1 MKIRYIVI
9 SILIVLSFYLTDRVM
24 IYINNK
30 NPLMEEIVLRK
41 EDYKVE
47 AVNAIIEDNTII
59 PGINGKEV
67 DEKKSFSKMDSIGY
81 FNELFLEYNIISP
94 NESLKHHIDK
104 VIIKGNSKK
113 NMVALIVYNNKDVS
127 EFLSDSNIKFTSLVK
142 VTDNI
147 VKGNKYINGEV
158 DEDLFSDLNS
168 ILNRKKV
175 NSKVCLINYSNI
187 DMCKKNGYY
196 LVNYSINMNDN
207 LIDNLNKV
215 GSGDIIF
222 IDYSSSL
229 SSVKTVINEINR
241 LDLKIDYLDNL
252 ISEES

>member
-1 MKIRYIVI
+1 M
-9 SILIVLSFYLTDRVM
+9 IVLSFYITDRVM

-30 NPLMEEIVLRK
+30 NPLMQEIVLRK
-41 EDYKVE
+41 EDYKIE
-47 AVNAIIEDNTII
+47 AVNAIIKDNTII

-81 FNELFLEYNIISP
+81 FNELFLEYNVISP

-113 NMVALIVYNNKDVS
+113 NMVALIVYNNVEVS
-127 EFLSDSNIKFTSLVK
+127 NYLNDSDIKFTSLIK
-142 VTDNI
+142 IEDDI

-168 ILNRKKV
+168 VLNRKKV
-175 NSKVCLINYSNI
+175 NSGICLINYSNI
-187 DMCKKNGYY
+187 DMCKKKGYY

-207 LIDNLNKV
+207 LIDNLNNV

-222 IDYSSSL
+222 IDSFTSL
-229 SSVKTVINEINR
+229 SNVRTIIDEINR

>member
-1 MKIRYIVI
+1 M
-9 SILIVLSFYLTDRVM
+9 IVLSFYITDRVM

-30 NPLMEEIVLRK
+30 NPLMQEIVLRK

-47 AVNAIIEDNTII
+47 AVNAIIKDNTII

-81 FNELFLEYNIISP
+81 FNELFLEYNVISP

-113 NMVALIVYNNKDVS
+113 NMVALIVYNNVEVS
-127 EFLSDSNIKFTSLVK
+127 NYLNDSDIKFTSLIK
-142 VTDNI
+142 IEDDI

-168 ILNRKKV
+168 VLNRKKV
-175 NSKVCLINYSNI
+175 NSDICLINYSNI
-187 DMCKKNGYY
+187 DMCKKKGYY

-207 LIDNLNKV
+207 LIDNLNNV

-222 IDYSSSL
+222 IDSFTSL
-229 SSVKTVINEINR
+229 SNVRTIIDEINR